1 MTAPLPAWPDR
12 NNFAKILRRDLAANR
27 RDPKSQLVLVLLR
40 VCQVAMGSPDRV
52 RPVAYPL
59 IAFYRLFTEFFLGME
74 VRPKTRIG
82 AGLSIYHGYGL
93 VLNDHC
99 VIGEDVVLR
108 NGVTIG
114 NKREGG
120 GVPVLGNRVEVGAG
134 AIILGDISIGSDCK
148 VGAGSV
154 VLKSFPDG
162 STLVGNPAR
171 LLEARASKDGNYKLG
186 PGSPAAGLDSGT
198 KESL

>member
-1 MTAPLPAWPDR
+1 
-12 NNFAKILRRDLAANR
+12 
-27 RDPKSQLVLVLLR
+27 
-40 VCQVAMGSPDRV
+40 
-52 RPVAYPL
+52 
-59 IAFYRLFTEFFLGME
+59 ME

-114 NKREGG
+114 NKHEGG
-120 GVPVLGNRVEVGAG
+120 GVPVLGDRVEVGAG
-134 AIILGDISIGSDCK
+134 AIILGEIELGSDCK

-154 VLKSFPDG
+154 VLKSFPAG
-162 STLVGNPAR
+162 STLVGNPAHP
-171 LLEARASKDGNYKLG
+171 LEDRELKNENRKFGH
-186 PGSPAAGLDSGT
+186 GSPSIGLESGE
-198 KESL
+198 KESS